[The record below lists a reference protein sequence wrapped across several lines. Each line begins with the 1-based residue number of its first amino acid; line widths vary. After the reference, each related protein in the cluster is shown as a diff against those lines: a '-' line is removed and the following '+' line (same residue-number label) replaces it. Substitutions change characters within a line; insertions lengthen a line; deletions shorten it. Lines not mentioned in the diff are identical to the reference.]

1 MLRTDEDR
9 NAVGDRAMTIYE
21 NDIAPKLSDDDR
33 GRYIA
38 IDVNSGEWEIDD
50 TYDAMD
56 NLRERIPDAEIF
68 LLTHIDIA
76 TGYFGSGPKE
86 LLDGLGIL
94 E

>member
-50 TYDAMD
+50 TRDAMYR
-56 NLRERIPDAEIF
+56 LRDRIPDAEIF
-68 LLTHIDIA
+68 LLTHIDIV
-76 TGYFGSGPKE
+76 TGYMG
-86 LLDGLGIL
+86 GIPRGTFD
-94 E
+94 

>member
-21 NDIAPKLSDDDR
+21 NVIAPQLRDDDR

-50 TYDAMD
+50 TRDAMY
-56 NLRERIPDAEIF
+56 RPARSHP
-68 LLTHIDIA
+68 
-76 TGYFGSGPKE
+76 
-86 LLDGLGIL
+86 
-94 E
+94 